1 MSDESFDESSAAAS
15 IAFALGG
22 IDGGEPGRG
31 RSRAVRA
38 LVGPGQSL
46 RARSE
51 ACERP
56 MAGPTCGDERFDR
69 PLVEAAMAARRD
81 VRLDESVIRPATEGV
96 GVDADKP
103 AGGAE

>member
-1 MSDESFDESSAAAS
+1 
-15 IAFALGG
+15 
-22 IDGGEPGRG
+22 
-31 RSRAVRA
+31 
-38 LVGPGQSL
+38 
-46 RARSE
+46 
-51 ACERP
+51 